1 MSVTV
6 ESSLSRLKKLG
17 KRLLANRGPKVNVK
31 AQPIPHDVAA
41 ERRSGRRVPL
51 PLEIRVKLSEDDDP
65 RKAKIRDVNM
75 TGLAVE
81 PALGV
86 QVDDRVHLGFDGY
99 PSVCPAFALVGRVR
113 RVVDVDVEEVEDVA
127 DVVSAAGL
135 EIDREQT
142 SADAQLNFRRLV
154 RHYLHHRPLLDS
166 VGEGFIQGR
175 CVSCDWVGQTG
186 KRKPRCPRCTSRV
199 EPIEDEA

>member
-17 KRLLANRGPKVNVK
+17 QRLLANQGPKVNAK
-31 AQPIPHDVAA
+31 AQPIPADVAA

-51 PLEIRVKLSEDDDP
+51 PLEIRIKVSEDDDP

-81 PALGV
+81 PSLDI
-86 QVDDRVHLGFDGY
+86 QVDDRVHIGFDGY
-99 PSVCPAFALVGRVR
+99 PDVCPGFALIGRVKR
-113 RVVDVDVEEVEDVA
+113 IVKEVEPGA
-127 DVVSAAGL
+127 TSAMGL

-142 SADAQLNFRRLV
+142 SADAQKNFRRLV
-154 RHYLHHRPLLDS
+154 RHYLHHRPLLDNAH
-166 VGEGFIQGR
+166 EGFIHGR
-175 CVSCDWVGQTG
+175 CPSCDWVGQTG
-186 KRKPRCPRCTSRV
+186 KRKPRCPRCNSRV
-199 EPIEDEA
+199 VPIEDEI

>member
-6 ESSLSRLKKLG
+6 ETGLSRLKKLG
-17 KRLLANRGPKVNVK
+17 QRLLANQGPKTNVK

-51 PLEIRVKLSEDDDP
+51 PIEIRIKLTENDDP
-65 RKAKIRDVNM
+65 RKARIRDVNM

-81 PALGV
+81 PSLGV
-86 QVDDRVHLGFDGY
+86 EIDDTIHLGFDGY
-99 PSVCPAFALVGRVR
+99 PDVCPGFALVGRVR
-113 RVVDVDVEEVEDVA
+113 RLLDPVDPSDS
-127 DVVSAAGL
+127 SAMGL
-135 EIDREQT
+135 AIDREQT

-166 VGEGFIQGR
+166 SAEGFIIGR
-175 CVSCDWVGQTG
+175 CSACDWSGRTG
-186 KRKPRCPRCTSRV
+186 RRKPQCPRCGSKV
-199 EPIEDEA
+199 DPNEGQG